1 MKKKIITSIAYI
13 LIVSML
19 VSIAVW
25 AEGEPSAAVAATNN
39 EKLNNACFRLLS
51 LDAVDG
57 AMLNNGEVEVTR
69 GEFAHLVL
77 KLLSYDPS
85 FISDEEE
92 SKFSDVSKDHGYK
105 KDIVLA
111 TELNL
116 INGYPDNTFKPN
128 EFIMYEDIATILVKA
143 LGYMEIAQ
151 SNGGYPSGYLAVAA
165 RISLLTGTVV
175 KYGEP
180 ITYNDI
186 FLIFDNALDV
196 EIITRVIG
204 SNEHLVKDGQTLY
217 DVKMDTLN
225 LNYGKGR
232 LNGNHVTSLSDVA
245 GNIGEDQV
253 LIGDQRYYVG
263 STNASELLGY
273 DVEYYA
279 QQSADSDIAT
289 LKNIRVSR
297 RSSSVVIKADQLVS
311 VTSSEIEYD
320 DDQTIDLENHINVI
334 YNKKFAENFSPEK
347 LVIRNGELEVVDAD
361 DDGAYETIFVHE
373 YQLLAVESVNVDRQR
388 IYFKDQ
394 GLNDS
399 KYLEYVT
406 DKNHDIEIYDDS
418 GNEFLFEDIKTDD
431 VLEIYS
437 SMDNRTVRIYVI
449 KNTVSGQ
456 ISAMRTEG
464 NKNYVTIN
472 DAEYAVNPDDVD
484 LDEKIVLGASGTF
497 YVSSD
502 NVIVKYAENAE
513 ETELLDKIAVVQQM
527 DVAKGLDA
535 AVSLRLVN
543 AGTYK
548 TTEEDT
554 DEDGILD
561 TRYLEISN
569 SGVATYACAD
579 EIVLNGNRIKKAE
592 LGTYLTF
599 GSYPKDNSVIRY
611 RLNAENKIRKIDI
624 AQPYG
629 NRSANKTLNIRAKLF
644 GGSTNSFIMD
654 ESTRIISV
662 PPQLSDGYEEG
673 LFLTASKLADQ
684 ETFEVLA
691 FDVDADTKIA
701 QAVIIVT
708 PESLGTSTIN
718 SRTKV
723 SVISYLTRALNEDQI
738 VYKISGFTGVSNY
751 SEFTTDSITSDFDDL
766 QIGDLILYSQDYK
779 GRINNIEV
787 VKKFDDLKEYYNLN
801 ADTRVEVY
809 GKVVSVRTNYV
820 PDAATDLQNLITVDV
835 SNSDVPDETR
845 VLFSAIS
852 VPPIYVYDS
861 QRDRIYVGDVTDIQP
876 SDYVGDENASE
887 IFAYSSGGAVKVIF
901 VID

>member
-263 STNASELLGY
+263 STNASDLLGY

-279 QQSADSDIAT
+279 QQAVDSNIAT
-289 LKNIRVSR
+289 LKNIRVNR
-297 RSSSVVIKADQLVS
+297 KSSSIVIKADQLVS

-347 LVIRNGELEVVDAD
+347 LMIRNGELEVVDAD
-361 DDGAYETIFVHE
+361 DNGAYETIFVHE

-388 IYFKDQ
+388 IYFKDR

-399 KYLEYVT
+399 KYLEFAT
-406 DKNHDIEIYDDS
+406 DKNHDIEVYDDS

-472 DAEYAVNPDDVD
+472 DAEYAVSPDDVD

-497 YVSSD
+497 CVSSD

-662 PPQLSDGYEEG
+662 PPQLSDGYEES
-673 LFLTASKLADQ
+673 LFLTASKLEDQ

-751 SEFTTDSITSDFDDL
+751 SEFATDSITSDFDDL

-861 QRDRIYVGDVTDIQP
+861 QRDRIYAGDVTDIQP